1 MPGQDG
7 QINVAILA
15 VPEVTASA
23 LYGMF
28 DLFSSPGRD
37 FPFIVSGEAGEQRM
51 RPYVVA
57 RTSDGFPAANGI
69 WVKPDYAFAD
79 SPEPD
84 IVCIPDFFVDP
95 GESVSGKYDAEA
107 RVLSQIFT

>member
-1 MPGQDG
+1 MVEQDG
-7 QINVAILA
+7 PLNVAILA

-37 FPFIVSGEAGEQRM
+37 FLFITQGAAGEQRM

-57 RTSDGFPAANGI
+57 RGDWEASRAIGARTFVTRVAFTHAATLC
-69 WVKPDYAFAD
+69 KA
-79 SPEPD
+79 S
-84 IVCIPDFFVDP
+84 
-95 GESVSGKYDAEA
+95 SSGSEG
-107 RVLSQIFT
+107 